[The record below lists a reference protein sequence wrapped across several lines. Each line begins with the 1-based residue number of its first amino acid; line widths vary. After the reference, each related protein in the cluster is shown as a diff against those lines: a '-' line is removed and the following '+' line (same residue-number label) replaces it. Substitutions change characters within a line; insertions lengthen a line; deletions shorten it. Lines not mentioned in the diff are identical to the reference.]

1 MEKIVLKKR
10 TTCPTKNDLY
20 YVRKTYG
27 GYSPCILGRPS
38 LFRGS
43 TLANC
48 TGYVYGRMW
57 EAVGHEVPVGVRPGN
72 TWPGDAENWVEYSR
86 QQGLKISKTPKL
98 GSVACWIHNSKQW
111 GHVAFCEEIYPD
123 GSWLSSESGYDSYYF
138 RNTQYPASGYKSNYQ
153 FLGYIEAPVEFVA
166 EEKKPEY
173 KFKIGDQVVVTGKL
187 YKSSMSYSP
196 AGSITNR
203 VTKITRIA
211 EGSKHPY
218 NTTGDLGWMDE
229 DAIQLYEPSKGFK
242 VGDKVEPIKNID
254 YRGHSVAR
262 WDDYYYITELVGNRA
277 VLAADRN
284 GSKVTWCAMN
294 TDNLRKVG

>member
-1 MEKIVLKKR
+1 MEKIILKKR

-48 TGYVYGRMW
+48 TGYDYGRVW
-57 EAVGHEVPVGVRPGN
+57 EACGYEVPIGVRPGN
-72 TWPGDAENWVEYSR
+72 TWPGDAENWVEYSK
-86 QQGLKISKTPKL
+86 QQGLKVGKTPKL
-98 GSVACWIHNSKQW
+98 GATACWIHNSKEW
-111 GHVAFCEEIYPD
+111 GHVAFVEEIYPD

-153 FLGYIEAPVEFVA
+153 FLGYIYAPVEFEP

-173 KFKIGDQVVVTGKL
+173 KFKIGDQVVITGKL

-229 DAIQLYEPSKGFK
+229 DAIKLYKASDTFEF
-242 VGDKVEPIKNID
+242 GDKVEPIKNVD
-254 YRGHSVAR
+254 YRGRAVLKY
-262 WDDYYYITELVGNRA
+262 DDYYYIRELVGDRA
-277 VLAADRN
+277 VLAALRN
-284 GSKVTWCAMN
+284 GSYVVWCAMN
-294 TDNLRKVG
+294 TNNLRKVG

>member
-1 MEKIVLKKR
+1 MEKIILKKR

-38 LFRGS
+38 LFKGS

-48 TGYVYGRMW
+48 TGYVYGRLW
-57 EAVGHEVPVGVRPGN
+57 EACGYEVPIGVRPGN
-72 TWPGDAENWVEYSR
+72 TWPGDAENWVEYSK
-86 QQGLKISKTPKL
+86 QQGLKVGKTPKL
-98 GSVACWIHNSKQW
+98 GAVACWIHSSKQW
-111 GHVAFCEEIYPD
+111 GHVAFAEEIYPD

-153 FLGYIEAPVEFVA
+153 FLGYIYAPVEFEP

-173 KFKIGDQVVVTGKL
+173 KFKIGDQVVITGKL

-196 AGSITNR
+196 SGSITNR

-211 EGSKHPY
+211 EGSLHPY
-218 NTTGDLGWMDE
+218 NTSGDLGWMNE
-229 DAIQLYEPSKGFK
+229 DAIEKYDGEVLR
-242 VGDKVEPIKNID
+242 VGDKVEPITNKQYNGR
-254 YRGHSVAR
+254 YAVR
-262 WDDYYYITELVGNRA
+262 WDEYYYITEISGDRA
-277 VLAADRN
+277 VLAAKRGN
-284 GSKVTWCAMN
+284 KLVTWCAMN
-294 TDNLRKVG
+294 INNLRKVG